1 MKNLRSAPL
10 FEFQRPDG
18 VILIP
23 VRFED
28 MSYNQF
34 IPAGNLKIDIAVPAR
49 IDHRCPAP

>member
-1 MKNLRSAPL
+1 MKNLRSAPF

-28 MSYNQF
+28 MGNDQF
-34 IPAGNLKIDIAVPAR
+34 IPAGSLKIYIAVPAR
-49 IDHRCPAP
+49 IDYRCPAP